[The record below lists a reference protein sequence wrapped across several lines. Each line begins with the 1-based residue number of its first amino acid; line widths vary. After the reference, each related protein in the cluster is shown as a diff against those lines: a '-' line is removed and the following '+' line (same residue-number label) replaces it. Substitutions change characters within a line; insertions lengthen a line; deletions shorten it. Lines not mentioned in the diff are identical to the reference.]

1 MKKETKIAKIIICI
15 FMLCMVL
22 GINTVKA
29 DTDITSPYYGIY
41 NAEDMELLIGENT
54 TEKISIASIT
64 KIMTA
69 IVAIDNIQD
78 VNEKITIDIDNISG
92 KVDTDLVTA
101 GIYNGQELTYYDL
114 LATMLI
120 PSGAD
125 SAVYLQNIIFN
136 DEELFIQ
143 KMNEKAQELGMKSS
157 HFANVTGLDDDE
169 NYSTIEDVAKMMK
182 YAIDNDTLKEIMML
196 KEYTTTDK
204 NITVKSTI
212 TNLAK
217 RADITTNLILGGKTG
232 TTGDAGICLASFSRD
247 EKENVDLIAVV
258 TGTNMY
264 SAKPFNVIDSMELY
278 EEVITHYLYR
288 PIVLKDELLVR
299 IPTHLANLDMVEIHA
314 KEDIKKYLADVDYD
328 KIEIVYDGVDLVE
341 YNTKVGTSL
350 GTITYYYDGKE
361 IGKMDATLEEEL
373 HLDIK
378 KWAIEYKKEIVIGVV
393 AFLSLIVIALLFT
406 KKKNRK

>member
-1 MKKETKIAKIIICI
+1 MKKENKKFKIFAYILI
-15 FMLCMVL
+15 LCFVF

-29 DTDITSPYYGIY
+29 NTDITSPYYGIY

-69 IVAIDNIQD
+69 IVAIDNIED
-78 VNEKITIDIDNISG
+78 VNEKITIDTDIISG

-114 LATMLI
+114 LATMLV

-125 SAVYLQNIIFN
+125 SAVYLQNIVFN

-143 KMNEKAQELGMKSS
+143 KMNEKATQIGMNNS
-157 HFANVTGLDDDE
+157 HFVNVTGLDNDD

-182 YAIDNDTLKEIMML
+182 YAIDNNTLKEIMML
-196 KEYTTTDK
+196 KEYTTTD
-204 NITVKSTI
+204 NNLTVKSTI

-288 PIVLKDELLVR
+288 PIVL
-299 IPTHLANLDMVEIHA
+299 
-314 KEDIKKYLADVDYD
+314 
-328 KIEIVYDGVDLVE
+328 
-341 YNTKVGTSL
+341 
-350 GTITYYYDGKE
+350 
-361 IGKMDATLEEEL
+361 
-373 HLDIK
+373 
-378 KWAIEYKKEIVIGVV
+378 
-393 AFLSLIVIALLFT
+393 
-406 KKKNRK
+406 

>member
-1 MKKETKIAKIIICI
+1 MKKIKTILIALFCI
-15 FMLCMVL
+15 LTLCSAVYADE
-22 GINTVKA
+22 IN
-29 DTDITSPYYGIY
+29 SPYYGVY
-41 NAEDMELLIGENT
+41 NAENMELLIGQNT
-54 TEKISIASIT
+54 QEKISIASIT

-393 AFLSLIVIALLFT
+393 AFLSLTVIALLFT